1 MEHSV
6 LPSKQQIVWY
16 IVAWSIIAVLHVA
29 IISLLGIFSLFPV
42 IIDSLISTYL
52 FALLGVPVWYVVQF
66 YKPEKATIFNLLINH
81 ITLGVAVIAGW
92 FFTSTYLIKIA
103 TSHWTSYQTFQMPA
117 QPLRVIYGI
126 FLYLILTLI
135 YYLIIYYNNLQD
147 KVKSEARLQE
157 MIKEVEL
164 DMLKS
169 QINPHFLFNSLNSI
183 SSLTITAPEM
193 AREMLV
199 KLSDY
204 LRYSVSMGKS
214 QITTLGEEIENIKL
228 YLEIE
233 KIRFGSKLLFSF
245 DLQEDILDATI
256 PAMILQPLYENAVKH
271 GVYESTSEIVIKTS
285 AWLQGSILTLRITNN
300 YEPGV
305 PSKKGAGVG
314 LKNISERLRLLY
326 HNEQLLQAKKHDQL
340 FEVIVS
346 IPQVTQV

>member
-1 MEHSV
+1 MLGFIWLFCIKFS
-6 LPSKQQIVWY
+6 Y
-16 IVAWSIIAVLHVA
+16 HVA
-29 IISLLGIFSLFPV
+29 IINILGIFPLLPV
-42 IIDSLISTYL
+42 IIDGLISTYL

-81 ITLGVAVIAGW
+81 ITLGIAVIAGW
-92 FFTSTYLIKIA
+92 FFISSNLIKIA
-103 TSHWTSYQTFQMPA
+103 TAHWLSYQTFQIQG

-183 SSLTITAPEM
+183 SSLTITAPQL

-204 LRYSVSMGKS
+204 LRYSVSMDARAEYS
-214 QITTLGEEIENIKL
+214 NI
-228 YLEIE
+228 IRA
-233 KIRFGSKLLFSF
+233 KILFPLLKIGAPNWGWLLSSKC
-245 DLQEDILDATI
+245 
-256 PAMILQPLYENAVKH
+256 
-271 GVYESTSEIVIKTS
+271 STS
-285 AWLQGSILTLRITNN
+285 IT
-300 YEPGV
+300 
-305 PSKKGAGVG
+305 
-314 LKNISERLRLLY
+314 RLLV
-326 HNEQLLQAKKHDQL
+326 KIL
-340 FEVIVS
+340 FKS
-346 IPQVTQV
+346 TPKSK

>member
-1 MEHSV
+1 MDHSV
-6 LPSKQQIVWY
+6 LVNRQYLSWY
-16 IVAWSIIAVLHVA
+16 GIAWSMLVILQVFIV
-29 IISLLGIFSLFPV
+29 SLSGGIPLWP
-42 IIDSLISTYL
+42 ILIDSAVSTYL
-52 FALLGVPVWYVVQF
+52 FALLGVPIWYVVQF
-66 YKPEKATIFNLLINH
+66 YKPEKATIFNLIINQL
-81 ITLGVAVIAGW
+81 TLAIPIVAGW
-92 FFTSTYLIKIA
+92 HFLSTYLVKELTTAWPTYERFLVQTLPVRIA
-103 TSHWTSYQTFQMPA
+103 S
-117 QPLRVIYGI
+117 GI
-126 FLYLILTLI
+126 FLYLTLTLI

-157 MIKEVEL
+157 MLKEVEL

-183 SSLTITAPEM
+183 SSLTITAPER

-214 QITTLGEEIENIKL
+214 QMTTLGKEIENIRL

-233 KIRFGSKLLFSF
+233 KIRFGNKLLFSF
-245 DLQEDILDATI
+245 DLQDDLLEATI

-271 GVYESTSEIVIKTS
+271 GVYESISEIVIRT
-285 AWLQGSILTLRITNN
+285 AGWMQGNLLTIRITNN

-314 LKNISERLRLLY
+314 LKNIGERLRLLY

-346 IPQVTQV
+346 IPQATRE

>member
-1 MEHSV
+1 M
-6 LPSKQQIVWY
+6 
-16 IVAWSIIAVLHVA
+16 LHVA
-29 IISLLGIFSLFPV
+29 IINILGIFPLLPV
-42 IIDSLISTYL
+42 IIDGLISTYL

-81 ITLGVAVIAGW
+81 ITLGIAVIAGW
-92 FFTSTYLIKIA
+92 FFISSNLIKIA
-103 TSHWTSYQTFQMPA
+103 TAHWLSYQTFQIQG

-183 SSLTITAPEM
+183 SSLTITAPQL

-233 KIRFGSKLLFSF
+233 KIRFGKKLQFSF
-245 DLQEDILDATI
+245 NLQNDILGASI

-271 GVYESTSEIVIKTS
+271 GVYESTSEIVIQTNISLKGN
-285 AWLQGSILTLRITNN
+285 LLIISISNN

-314 LKNISERLRLLY
+314 LKNISERLRLIY
-326 HNEQLLQAKKHDQL
+326 HNEQLLQTTKHDQL
-340 FEVIVS
+340 FEVTVS
-346 IPQVTQV
+346 IPQHANA